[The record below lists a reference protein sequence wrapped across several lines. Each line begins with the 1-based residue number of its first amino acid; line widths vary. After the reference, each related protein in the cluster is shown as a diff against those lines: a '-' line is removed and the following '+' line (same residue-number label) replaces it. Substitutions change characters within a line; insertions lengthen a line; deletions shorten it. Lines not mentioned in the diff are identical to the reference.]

1 MRRRNV
7 QLIGL
12 LAALGMVA
20 VLGSALAADGD
31 GDAVAVTADDQA
43 LMDRLVALHDD
54 LPDLLPTEA
63 SLAANALD
71 PVLLG
76 SFTSA
81 RSTLDQLEDDI
92 RQLFIDGDEVGT
104 AAGDAVAGVARGLL
118 IERQAY
124 LVLEQSDGSTNP
136 RPLDSSNART
146 EDGLAIDADGLL
158 GLESVGIDLLIE
170 ARDLQRAGY
179 EVLEDTEGADPSFAA
194 RLAELQAYQ
203 DEVEV
208 TLRVAA
214 SMATDELLVPA
225 DRYDAPIGVPRAV
238 SVTYV
243 CVDREQY
250 LGLVDL
256 SQTERVAA
264 SVTDP
269 PSAECAELARRAGLS
284 LEDQQAAVETEDT
297 QDADD
302 GDEES

>member
-1 MRRRNV
+1 V

-31 GDAVAVTADDQA
+31 GDAIAVTGDDQA
-43 LMDRLVALHDD
+43 LMDRLVAIQGD

-63 SLAANALD
+63 DIAANQLD

-81 RSTLDQLEDDI
+81 RSTFDRLEDDI
-92 RQLFIDGDEVGT
+92 RQLFIDGDEAGT
-104 AAGDAVAGVARGLL
+104 AVGDAVAGVARGLL

-124 LVLEQSDGSTNP
+124 LVLEESDGSTNP

-179 EVLEDTEGADPSFAA
+179 EVLGDVEAADPSFAA

-214 SMATDELLVPA
+214 SRATDELLVPA
-225 DRYDAPIGVPRAV
+225 GRYDAPIGVPRAV
-238 SVTYV
+238 SVSYV

-250 LGLVDL
+250 RELADL
-256 SQTERVAA
+256 PQAERVAA
-264 SVTDP
+264 SLTDP
-269 PSAECAELARRAGLS
+269 PSAECSDLARRAGLS
-284 LEDQQAAVETEDT
+284 LEDQQAAVEADEADDT
-297 QDADD
+297 QDTE
-302 GDEES
+302 GTDEES